1 MSSTHE
7 VLGARLAK
15 SLGSGPGRM
24 CVVAQEA
31 RIAEAARLGHAER
44 RWRLPLAWAA
54 ASALIAAGVIVFFI
68 RPTAEPPILSS
79 SSSSTFSP
87 PRAGRL
93 LETTTRTAMV
103 ALEDGS
109 ALSLAADTRASVD
122 EVDGQNTTVSLA
134 GGRIDVLVLPRK
146 SGEFRVEA
154 GRYRVRVVGTRFS
167 VTYAASAQQIR
178 VEVTQGRVRVEG
190 PELPEDGLLVDA
202 GAHFANQ
209 AQSAPG
215 PTPTVVDPPE
225 AASRSERPATP
236 PAAPSAEAGRTDAH
250 DWRALAEQG
259 KYQRALELA
268 EAQGFDGLVQR
279 LDDAALLQLANAAR
293 FSGHNQRAKQAFL
306 GVRRRF
312 PKSPSAVLSGY
323 YLARLALDVEHD
335 RAGAVEWLQTY
346 LREAPRGQ
354 LSAGA
359 RLDLM
364 KLFLET
370 GDTASARRIAADYLK
385 HHPNGNR
392 ADFARS
398 LLKRTPSGP

>member
-1 MSSTHE
+1 MSSVHD

-31 RIAEAARLGHAER
+31 RIAEAARLEPAER
-44 RWRLPLAWAA
+44 QRRLPLVWAA
-54 ASALIAAGVIVFFI
+54 ASVLIAAAMIALFLRPGVK
-68 RPTAEPPILSS
+68 ASS
-79 SSSSTFSP
+79 PSATSSSTISP

-93 LETTTRTAMV
+93 LETTTRTALV

-109 ALSLAADTRASVD
+109 ALSLAAHTRASLA
-122 EVDGQNTTVSLA
+122 EIDGENTTVSLT
-134 GGRIDVLVLPRK
+134 GGRIDVHVKPRK
-146 SGEFRVEA
+146 TGEFRVEA

-167 VTYAASAQQIR
+167 VSYAASAQQIR
-178 VEVTQGRVRVEG
+178 VEVTHGRVRVEG

-202 GAHFANQ
+202 GAHFASP
-209 AQSAPG
+209 ASRTPD
-215 PTPTVVDPPE
+215 PTHTVADPPE
-225 AASRSERPATP
+225 AGSKRPANP
-236 PAAPSAEAGRTDAH
+236 PAAVSAEERRTDAP
-250 DWRALAEQG
+250 DWRAFAEQG
-259 KYQRALELA
+259 EYRRALELA
-268 EAQGFDGLVQR
+268 EAQGFDGLVHS
-279 LDDAALLQLANAAR
+279 LGDAALLQLANAAR

-312 PKSPSAVLSGY
+312 ANSPSAVLSGY

-335 RAGAVEWLQTY
+335 RSSAVEWLQTY

-370 GDTASARRIAADYLK
+370 GDTAKARRIAADYLRY
-385 HHPNGNR
+385 HPNGDR
-392 ADFARS
+392 ADFAKS